1 MDSTHTHSVESG
13 VAAFEE
19 NFSLGEFDASI
30 RVGEA
35 NHSPG
40 MSESVAQ
47 SARDNGVESA
57 CSGRCAFQKA
67 GLLCSPTKGPFGYLK
82 NKCMHST

>member
-1 MDSTHTHSVESG
+1 

-47 SARDNGVESA
+47 KARE
-57 CSGRCAFQKA
+57 A
-67 GLLCSPTKGPFGYLK
+67 GT
-82 NKCMHST
+82 ME